1 MSSEGP
7 ARRREIED
15 STTARLAEIVAT
27 AERAARQVIDEA
39 EEEARARLASADAE
53 AERIVGARLGGLAE
67 LAEELDAQAVA
78 LRSQAEALRQMLA
91 QLKVDVGST
100 ERSDGPATVERGEGP
115 GARGPSARTLTVV
128 GDPSERSAMAD
139 SPLPDP
145 TAIGNAA
152 GARLLATQMAV
163 SGSSRAEIEA
173 RLREGFA
180 IADTGPILDAIL
192 GPER

>member
-1 MSSEGP
+1 VSSEGP
-7 ARRREIED
+7 VRRREIED

-27 AERAARQVIDEA
+27 AERAARNVIDEA
-39 EEEARARLASADAE
+39 EEEARARLASADEE
-53 AERIVGARLGGLAE
+53 AERIVGARFGGLAE
-67 LAEELDAQAVA
+67 LAAELDAQAVA

-91 QLKVDVGST
+91 RLGAEVGRT
-100 ERSDGPATVERGEGP
+100 EASDEPATVERDEAP
-115 GARGPSARTLTVV
+115 GARRPSARTLTVV
-128 GDPSERSAMAD
+128 GDASEPAAMAD

-145 TAIGNAA
+145 QAIGNAA
-152 GARLLATQMAV
+152 GARLLATQLAV

-180 IADTGPILDAIL
+180 IADAAPILDAIL